1 MNHTVIA
8 VTFVIFFIEAM
19 MHYNI
24 GINAGKKKFNVKF
37 PKLPDLLRIL
47 SVLAIFS
54 CMNGYIVS
62 LFQ

>member
-1 MNHTVIA
+1 MDYTVTA
-8 VTFVIFFIEAM
+8 VTFVIFFVEAM

-24 GINAGKKKFNVKF
+24 GINAGKKKFDVKF
-37 PKLPDLLRIL
+37 PKLRDLVRIL

-54 CMNGYIVS
+54 CVNGYIVS